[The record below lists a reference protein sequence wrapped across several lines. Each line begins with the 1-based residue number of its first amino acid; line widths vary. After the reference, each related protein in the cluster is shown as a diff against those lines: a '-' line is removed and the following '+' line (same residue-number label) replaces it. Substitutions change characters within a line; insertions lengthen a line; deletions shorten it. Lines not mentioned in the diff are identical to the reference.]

1 MTEPGNPDRL
11 VPESAPETTGT
22 SLPGELPTRR
32 SLRAERQ
39 ASSATSTGS
48 VPAVQWPTPGTIS
61 GRDERTDAAD
71 PRAAHIVVVPDASA
85 AVAPATASVVA
96 GTAPAAAAR
105 PVVSPSA
112 ARAAASG
119 SGVPPTGSTPTI
131 RTAPRKRRNPLGALV
146 ALVVVPGLFLT
157 VALPAYAFAPT
168 GEASGFG
175 ETDSHEL
182 AVASAQEVDVSS
194 SAAKITVAR
203 DGYTAVSG
211 EEIRRQTEEAEAAAR
226 AQAAAELAA
235 QVGSYSAPA
244 QRQEGDDY
252 PWPGGPVG
260 VLSPLNYEYRECVD
274 FVAWRLNRDA
284 GATGPFR
291 WVWSNLTPGG
301 GSAWNWAN
309 AWYANGWQV
318 SHDPI
323 VGSVA
328 WFTGN
333 HVAYVQSVN
342 GDGTVTIEEY
352 NQNSD
357 HNYHRRTIGVGDAAL
372 YLYPPP
378 A

>member
-1 MTEPGNPDRL
+1 MP
-11 VPESAPETTGT
+11 
-22 SLPGELPTRR
+22 R
-32 SLRAERQ
+32 SRAQPYRV
-39 ASSATSTGS
+39 A
-48 VPAVQWPTPGTIS
+48 
-61 GRDERTDAAD
+61 
-71 PRAAHIVVVPDASA
+71 PDASA
-85 AVAPATASVVA
+85 AVGPATASVVA
-96 GTAPAAAAR
+96 GQRPQPRTAAR

-119 SGVPPTGSTPTI
+119 SGSPRRGSRPPSK
-131 RTAPRKRRNPLGALV
+131 PRAKRRNPFGAIV

-168 GEASGFG
+168 GEGRSTASPD
-175 ETDSHEL
+175 THEL

-211 EEIRRQTEEAEAAAR
+211 EEIRRQTAEAEAAAR

-235 QVGSYSAPA
+235 QVGTYSAPA

>member
-11 VPESAPETTGT
+11 APESAPETTGT
-22 SLPGELPTRR
+22 CLPTELPTRR
-32 SLRAERQ
+32 SLRAQRDG
-39 ASSATSTGS
+39 SPATTTGS
-48 VPAVQWPTPGTIS
+48 VPAQQWPTTRAMV
-61 GRDERTDAAD
+61 GRDEST
-71 PRAAHIVVVPDASA
+71 
-85 AVAPATASVVA
+85 AVEPVAGPTARASV
-96 GTAPAAAAR
+96 
-105 PVVSPSA
+105 SSSA

-119 SGVPPTGSTPTI
+119 AGAPPRGPASTSKPA
-131 RTAPRKRRNPLGALV
+131 RRRKNPLGAIV

-168 GEASGFG
+168 SGSEYSESG
-175 ETDSHEL
+175 THEL

-211 EEIRRQTEEAEAAAR
+211 EEIRRQTAEAEAAAR

-235 QVGSYSAPA
+235 QVGTYSVPA

>member
-1 MTEPGNPDRL
+1 M
-11 VPESAPETTGT
+11 
-22 SLPGELPTRR
+22 
-32 SLRAERQ
+32 
-39 ASSATSTGS
+39 
-48 VPAVQWPTPGTIS
+48 
-61 GRDERTDAAD
+61 
-71 PRAAHIVVVPDASA
+71 
-85 AVAPATASVVA
+85 
-96 GTAPAAAAR
+96 
-105 PVVSPSA
+105 
-112 ARAAASG
+112 
-119 SGVPPTGSTPTI
+119 
-131 RTAPRKRRNPLGALV
+131 
-146 ALVVVPGLFLT
+146 VVPGLFLT

-168 GEASGFG
+168 GGSEYGESG
-175 ETDSHEL
+175 THEL
-182 AVASAQEVDVSS
+182 SVASAQEVDVSS

-211 EEIRRQTEEAEAAAR
+211 EEIRRQTAEAEAAAR

-235 QVGSYSAPA
+235 QVGTYSVPA

-357 HNYHRRTIGVGDAAL
+357 HNYHRRTIGVGDASL

>member
-1 MTEPGNPDRL
+1 M
-11 VPESAPETTGT
+11 V
-22 SLPGELPTRR
+22 
-32 SLRAERQ
+32 
-39 ASSATSTGS
+39 
-48 VPAVQWPTPGTIS
+48 
-61 GRDERTDAAD
+61 GRDEST
-71 PRAAHIVVVPDASA
+71 
-85 AVAPATASVVA
+85 AVEPVAGPTARASV
-96 GTAPAAAAR
+96 
-105 PVVSPSA
+105 SSSA

-119 SGVPPTGSTPTI
+119 AGAPPRGPASTSKPA
-131 RTAPRKRRNPLGALV
+131 RRRKNPLGAIV

-168 GEASGFG
+168 SGSEYSESG
-175 ETDSHEL
+175 THEL

-211 EEIRRQTEEAEAAAR
+211 EEIRRQTAEAEAAAR

-235 QVGSYSAPA
+235 QVGTYSVPA